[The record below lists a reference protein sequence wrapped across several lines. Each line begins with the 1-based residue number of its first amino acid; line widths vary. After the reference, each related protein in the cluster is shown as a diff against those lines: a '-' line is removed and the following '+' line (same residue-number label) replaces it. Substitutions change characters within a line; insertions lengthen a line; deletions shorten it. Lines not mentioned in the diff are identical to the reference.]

1 MLFHQVQRKKK
12 KNHQCFISK
21 VKDAINEATIVL
33 AVPFAIYPEYGICFR
48 LVHKEIYIILHKKP
62 FLKSYF

>member
-1 MLFHQVQRKKK
+1 MNQTSFMLFHQVQKKKK
-12 KNHQCFISK
+12 KNT
-21 VKDAINEATIVL
+21 DAINEATIVL

-62 FLKSYF
+62 F